1 MTLVIRDFRTSSCII
16 RLGSTNKQDCRSLD
30 REDRYSRRKETY
42 LENKIKYNKIYMKC
56 PSE

>member
-1 MTLVIRDFRTSSCII
+1 MVRTPMTLVIRDFRTSSCII

-42 LENKIKYNKIYMKC
+42 LENKIKYI
-56 PSE
+56 